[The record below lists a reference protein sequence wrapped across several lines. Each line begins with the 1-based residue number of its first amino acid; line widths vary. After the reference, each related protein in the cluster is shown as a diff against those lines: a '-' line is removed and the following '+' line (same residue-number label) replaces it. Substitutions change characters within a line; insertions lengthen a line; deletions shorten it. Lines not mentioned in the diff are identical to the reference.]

1 MCIEIGSWGE
11 DIVGRS
17 LIRYSA
23 VACVAAGGLFMGG
36 TGAVAFADDE
46 TGGSA
51 TQTAPPTTA
60 SPPDRFQLPKWLR
73 FPSFSGTEPRVGFI
87 PPPVMKLPA
96 TLGSTTAPDGSTTLQ
111 APTITL
117 PFVIGT
123 ATKPAG
129 RQSPGASIAPDEQ
142 NRKPAATTQQTPV
155 IDLTRLVP
163 TGPPMTIKNPL
174 RELLPADLDLHQPL
188 VRQLL
193 PPPLIEILT
202 AVVQHIPL
210 AGLVIS
216 PVMEFV
222 VPPFFADVVI
232 PMLLSDIVVPT
243 LPLDTIFPAPLPTSL
258 PLTKAAPLA
267 LPGSGSLPPEL
278 APMGMDVF
286 QASASPAGP
295 ASEPTGV
302 EKLQAPLPL
311 PDTSADPLAEMD
323 FRAGYSDYLRNAG
336 QAQITA
342 IAVPGAVAILLFT
355 AGGGFIG
362 YRQAR
367 AGHVIRAE
375 GIARFLR

>member
-1 MCIEIGSWGE
+1 
-11 DIVGRS
+11 
-17 LIRYSA
+17 
-23 VACVAAGGLFMGG
+23 
-36 TGAVAFADDE
+36 
-46 TGGSA
+46 
-51 TQTAPPTTA
+51 
-60 SPPDRFQLPKWLR
+60 
-73 FPSFSGTEPRVGFI
+73 
-87 PPPVMKLPA
+87 
-96 TLGSTTAPDGSTTLQ
+96 
-111 APTITL
+111 
-117 PFVIGT
+117 
-123 ATKPAG
+123 
-129 RQSPGASIAPDEQ
+129 
-142 NRKPAATTQQTPV
+142 
-155 IDLTRLVP
+155 
-163 TGPPMTIKNPL
+163 PMTIKNPL

-193 PPPLIEILT
+193 PPPLVEILT
-202 AVVQHIPL
+202 AVAQQIPL

-243 LPLDTIFPAPLPTSL
+243 LPLDAIFPAPLPTSL

-278 APMGMDVF
+278 AWMGRDVF

-336 QAQITA
+336 LAQITA

>member
-1 MCIEIGSWGE
+1 
-11 DIVGRS
+11 
-17 LIRYSA
+17 
-23 VACVAAGGLFMGG
+23 MGG
-36 TGAVAFADDE
+36 TGAVAFADTPGDG
-46 TGGSA
+46 TDPVVDGGG

-60 SPPDRFQLPKWLR
+60 SAPHRFELPKWLR
-73 FPSFSGTEPRVGFI
+73 FPSFSGTEPRVGLI
-87 PPPVMKLPA
+87 PPPVMNLPA
-96 TLGSTTAPDGSTTLQ
+96 TLGSTTAPDGSTTRQ
-111 APTITL
+111 VPTITL
-117 PFVIGT
+117 PFVIDT

-129 RQSPGASIAPDEQ
+129 PQSPGALIAPDKQ
-142 NRKPAATTQQTPV
+142 NRKPAATTQQSPTL
-155 IDLTRLVP
+155 DLTRLVPPGMP

-188 VRQLL
+188 VPQLL
-193 PPPLIEILT
+193 PPPLVEILT
-202 AVVQHIPL
+202 AVAQQIPL

-258 PLTKAAPLA
+258 PLIKAVSLA

-278 APMGMDVF
+278 AAMGMDVF
-286 QASASPAGP
+286 QASGSPAGP

-336 QAQITA
+336 LAQITA

-375 GIARFLR
+375 GITRFLR